1 MNGRRGAMGLD
12 IWLIFKIAGI
22 GIIVSVLYMVL
33 KQAGKEE
40 HGHLMALAGVMIVL
54 MMVVELIANLF
65 RTVKTIFM

>member
-1 MNGRRGAMGLD
+1 MGVD

-65 RTVKTIFM
+65 RTVRTIFM